1 MKTILLHIADD
12 NGQESR
18 LQVALDIA
26 RAQEAHL
33 SCLQPSSQFKPMP
46 YAPMGG
52 QFVAD
57 INLADFQEMERA
69 HRVKIEERLKSED
82 VPWNWQLGLGDAAT
96 LLAEHSG
103 LADLL
108 VVSQS
113 AGKNARDG
121 DPAPIAGDV
130 VIHASTATLV
140 VPMECQGFE
149 SSKPFVAAWN
159 GSKEA
164 SRAIRFALPMLRL
177 ASEVHIVMID
187 EGRDM
192 PNLDASTY
200 LSRHGIASELHQI
213 SAKKRK
219 ASEVIEEFATEKGAA
234 AIVMGGYGHSRL
246 RETLMGGVTREQLF
260 GSRLPLLMAH

>member
-12 NGQESR
+12 NGMNSR

-33 SCLQPSSQFKPMP
+33 TCLQPTSQFQPMIF
-46 YAPMGG
+46 APMGG
-52 QFVAD
+52 QYVAD
-57 INLADFQEMERA
+57 FSMSDLRELESA
-69 HRVKIEERLKSED
+69 HRAKIEERLKSED
-82 VPWNWQLGLGDAAT
+82 VQWNWQIGLGDAAT
-96 LLAEHSG
+96 LLTEQSG

-113 AGKNARDG
+113 VSKGTQDG
-121 DPAPIAGDV
+121 DPAPIAGEV
-130 VIHASTATLV
+130 AVHAHAATLV
-140 VPMECQGFE
+140 VPLGSQGFDCKK
-149 SSKPFVAAWN
+149 SFVAAWN

-164 SRAIRFALPMLRL
+164 SRAIRFALPMLKL

-187 EGRDM
+187 EGKDL
-192 PNLDASTY
+192 PSLDASTY

-219 ASEVIEEFATEKGAA
+219 ASEVIEEFAVEKDAA
-234 AIVMGGYGHSRL
+234 AIVMGAYGHSRL

-260 GSRLPLLMAH
+260 QSKFPLLMGH